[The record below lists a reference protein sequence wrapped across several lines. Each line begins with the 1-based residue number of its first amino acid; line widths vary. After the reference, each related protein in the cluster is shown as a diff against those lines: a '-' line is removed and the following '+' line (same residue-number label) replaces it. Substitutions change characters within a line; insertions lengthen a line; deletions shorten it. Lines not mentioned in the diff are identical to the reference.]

1 METFGDKIR
10 TLRVT
15 NALTLREVSEKLGID
30 ISTLG
35 KIEKNNRSANKDLIK
50 KIANLY
56 KVEEKELL
64 ISFFSDKIIY
74 EIAGEEF
81 GEEALK
87 VAEEKVEYL
96 KQQNSNDNSRI
107 NK

>member
-10 TLRVT
+10 TLRET
-15 NALTLREVSEKLGID
+15 NGLTLREVSQKLGID

-50 KIANLY
+50 KIANFY

-64 ISFFSDKIIY
+64 ISFISDKIIY

-81 GEEALK
+81 GEDALK
-87 VAEEKVEYL
+87 VAEVKVEYL

-107 NK
+107 N